1 VCSRR
6 RDRWSWGSGVGDDQL
21 ALGLVDV
28 LLGNES
34 LRDQYKGGGR
44 IRARRLCRSGSDLNI
59 SYEAALLQ
67 YLFELHVCLH

>member
-1 VCSRR
+1 
-6 RDRWSWGSGVGDDQL
+6 
-21 ALGLVDV
+21 

-44 IRARRLCRSGSDLNI
+44 IRARRLCRSGSDLYI
-59 SYEAALLQ
+59 GYEAALLQ